1 MWEAP
6 FRHQT
11 KYFTSILFI
20 FLIFIYK
27 QLMGCSLP
35 LLGGTGACYRYIF
48 TNIAKIQRLFHW
60 SYDAYISTMLHI
72 RMDNFQ

>member
-1 MWEAP
+1 MVGLHA
-6 FRHQT
+6 FHT
-11 KYFTSILFI
+11 FDIVYK
-20 FLIFIYK
+20 IYNPY
-27 QLMGCSLP
+27 LLVMGCSLP